1 MSRLRAQAAVSD
13 DGLVTKE
20 KFVKIPAWFDN
31 TEASLTAVTLV
42 AVSHSPSQMSP
53 MSGAISNSQEDA
65 SARDLARLDAS
76 ADEDDE
82 EAGDEERLEL
92 VKSMLFDTYRIQ
104 NRQGLELNAFVG
116 DLEFIFKDKR

>member
-1 MSRLRAQAAVSD
+1 
-13 DGLVTKE
+13 
-20 KFVKIPAWFDN
+20 
-31 TEASLTAVTLV
+31 
-42 AVSHSPSQMSP
+42 MSP